1 LNNQPI
7 YPFDGMP
14 KFMEPMTAA
23 QKVKNKEN
31 VWEAVSNPT
40 LGWSLSVS
48 HDPSSP
54 KEGLGLV
61 SIHLEIMEVANTFTS
76 AIPAIEIKLLE
87 TPGGNLMIGDAVILD
102 AKKQVGDEKE
112 CSTLLCKWR
121 AIVADRLAAMKAG
134 IKSACGKRPAAAM
147 TVRPTGQKHA
157 EPAYGRH
164 GGRPNRPHGPG
175 HHRRPHSQGG
185 LAKFLRGVV
194 RHVIIPVL
202 VGIMV
207 GITASLVGMVVG
219 HMLVFTWRMLFR
231 RGDRGQYA
239 KLEQVE
245 EEDVTKESQAPPP
258 VYEEVVESEKQ

>member
-14 KFMEPMTAA
+14 TFMEPMTAA

-31 VWEAVSNPT
+31 VWEAVSNPI

-48 HDPSSP
+48 HGPSSP

-76 AIPAIEIKLLE
+76 AIPAIEVKLLE

-102 AKKQVGDEKE
+102 AEKHVGNEKE

-134 IKSACGKRPAAAM
+134 IKSGCGKKPAAAV
-147 TVRPTGQKHA
+147 TVRPSGHKH
-157 EPAYGRH
+157 PQSGHGRH

-175 HHRRPHSQGG
+175 HHRRPHGHGG
-185 LAKFLRGVV
+185 FAKFLRGVV
-194 RHVIIPVL
+194 LHVFIPVL

-219 HMLVFTWRMLFR
+219 HILVFTWRLLFR
-231 RGDRGQYA
+231 RGDRGQYV

-245 EEDVTKESQAPPP
+245 EEDVTKESQGPPP
-258 VYEEVVESEKQ
+258 VYEEAVENEKQ